1 MSILSKGFFL
11 TEFTGFTRWIFFV
24 GVDSISTL
32 CIFKHFGKNEI
43 LPLQI
48 YLWQLGTCNVSLQP
62 NIFRVCHRQN
72 PYNIFLCTGFP
83 LGNPVYLDI
92 FHIFFY
98 HPYFSFPLISRGK
111 LERSFTL
118 PGLHQQYQRV
128 KVLFILASL
137 KIIRK
142 PSKKG

>member
-83 LGNPVYLDI
+83 LGNPELYIGNPQGISLQAPQQQGLSPL
-92 FHIFFY
+92 
-98 HPYFSFPLISRGK
+98 HPIIAF
-111 LERSFTL
+111 L
-118 PGLHQQYQRV
+118 PSPAPV
-128 KVLFILASL
+128 STSNI
-137 KIIRK
+137 
-142 PSKKG
+142 KG